1 MEKIIIRGAKTHN
14 LKNVNAE
21 LPRNRL
27 VVITG
32 PSGSGKSS
40 LAFDTLYAEGQ
51 RRYLEGL
58 SPYARQFLN
67 IRNKPDVDSIE
78 GLSPAIAIDQKT
90 APTIPAPR
98 LALPQKFSI
107 TCGFSTPGSE
117 HLTAPT
123 TTCRWKQHQCPSL
136 RNGCLPGQRKPR
148 LFFCPPFRQPAA
160 RILSSSSRIS
170 RVRVSFGSGSE
181 ETSLKPKRRRLTRSR
196 ISASE
201 LILWLTG

>member
-78 GLSPAIAIDQKT
+78 GLSPAIAIDQKNRSDN
-90 APTIPAPR
+90 PR
-98 LALPQKFSI
+98 
-107 TCGFSTPGSE
+107 STVGSSTE
-117 HLTAPT
+117 ILDYLRLLYSRH
-123 TTCRWKQHQCPSL
+123 RCPSL
-136 RNGCLPGQRKPR
+136 RNGFLPGLRKHR
-148 LFFCPPFRQPAA
+148 LFFCPPFRQTSA

-170 RVRVSFGSGSE
+170 RVRGSFGSESGV
-181 ETSLKPKRRRLTRSR
+181 TLLKPKRRRLMRSR
-196 ISASE
+196 ISVSE

>member
-21 LPRNRL
+21 LPRNQL

-78 GLSPAIAIDQKT
+78 GLSPAIAIDQKNRSDNPRST
-90 APTIPAPR
+90 VGSSTEILDYLRLLYSRVGTPYCPDHHLPLEATPVSVIAERLLAWPEETPVILLSPIP
-98 LALPQKFSI
+98 
-107 TCGFSTPGSE
+107 
-117 HLTAPT
+117 
-123 TTCRWKQHQCPSL
+123 
-136 RNGCLPGQRKPR
+136 
-148 LFFCPPFRQPAA
+148 
-160 RILSSSSRIS
+160 RIS
-170 RVRVSFGSGSE
+170 RVRGSFGSESGV
-181 ETSLKPKRRRLTRSR
+181 TLLKPKRRRLMRSR
-196 ISASE
+196 ISVSE

>member
-21 LPRNRL
+21 LPRNQL

-51 RRYLEGL
+51 RRYLEGFSISAINRMSTALRDSLPRSL
-58 SPYARQFLN
+58 S
-67 IRNKPDVDSIE
+67 IR
-78 GLSPAIAIDQKT
+78 KT
-90 APTIPAPR
+90 APTIPVPR
-98 LALPQKFSI
+98 LALPPKFSI

-117 HLTAPT
+117 RLTAPT
-123 TTCRWKQHQCPSL
+123 TTCRWKRHRCPSL
-136 RNGCLPGQRKPR
+136 RNGFLPGLRKHR
-148 LFFCPPFRQPAA
+148 LFFCPPFRQTAA

-170 RVRVSFGSGSE
+170 RVRGSLGSE
-181 ETSLKPKRRRLTRSR
+181 SGVTLLKPKRRRLMRSR
-196 ISASE
+196 ISVSE

>member
-21 LPRNRL
+21 LPRNQL

-58 SPYARQFLN
+58 SPTARQFLN

-78 GLSPAIAIDQKT
+78 GLSPAIAIDQKNRSDN
-90 APTIPAPR
+90 PR
-98 LALPQKFSI
+98 
-107 TCGFSTPGSE
+107 STVGSSTE
-117 HLTAPT
+117 ILDYLRLLYSRSERLTAPT
-123 TTCRWKQHQCPSL
+123 TTCRWKRHRCPSL
-136 RNGCLPGQRKPR
+136 RNGFLPGLRKHR
-148 LFFCPPFRQPAA
+148 LFFCPPFRQTAA

-170 RVRVSFGSGSE
+170 RVRGSFGSESGV
-181 ETSLKPKRRRLTRSR
+181 TLLKPKRRRLMRSR
-196 ISASE
+196 ISVSE

>member
-21 LPRNRL
+21 LPRNQL

-78 GLSPAIAIDQKT
+78 GLSPAIAIDQKNRSDNSRL
-90 APTIPAPR
+90 PA
-98 LALPQKFSI
+98 A
-107 TCGFSTPGSE
+107 
-117 HLTAPT
+117 
-123 TTCRWKQHQCPSL
+123 SL
-136 RNGCLPGQRKPR
+136 LPGRNALLPR
-148 LFFCPPFRQPAA
+148 PPPAA
-160 RILSSSSRIS
+160 GSDTG
-170 RVRVSFGSGSE
+170 VRHCG
-181 ETSLKPKRRRLTRSR
+181 T
-196 ISASE
+196 ASC
-201 LILWLTG
+201 LA

>member
-78 GLSPAIAIDQKT
+78 GLSPAIAIDQKNRSDN
-90 APTIPAPR
+90 PR
-98 LALPQKFSI
+98 STVGSSTEILDYLRLLYSRVGTPYCPDHHLPLEATPVSIIAERLLAWPEE
-107 TCGFSTPGSE
+107 T
-117 HLTAPT
+117 
-123 TTCRWKQHQCPSL
+123 
-136 RNGCLPGQRKPR
+136 
-148 LFFCPPFRQPAA
+148 PFRQTAA

-170 RVRVSFGSGSE
+170 RVRGSFGSESGV
-181 ETSLKPKRRRLTRSR
+181 TLLKPKRRRLMRSR
-196 ISASE
+196 ISVSE

>member
-32 PSGSGKSS
+32 PSGSGKARSLSIRFMPRARGGTSKVSLPMPGSS
-40 LAFDTLYAEGQ
+40 SISATSRMSTALRDSLP
-51 RRYLEGL
+51 RSL
-58 SPYARQFLN
+58 S
-67 IRNKPDVDSIE
+67 IR
-78 GLSPAIAIDQKT
+78 KT